1 MKKLLAMVL
10 ALVMTLSLA
19 VSASAFKDDKDVSAD
34 YAEAV
39 AVLNGMDV
47 FKGYED
53 GSFKPQGNITR
64 AEVATI
70 IYRIYTGDVAKND
83 KSGLYST
90 YNKFSD
96 MTGAGWAAGYIG
108 YCANAEL
115 VKGYPDG
122 TFKPSGN
129 VTGYEVL
136 AMILRAVGY
145 DKNGEFS
152 GADWSLNVAK
162 YAEQLGI
169 LKNVAKTTNL
179 GAPATRELVAEIL
192 FRAIQQPMV
201 TYTPAFGYVTDKVQ
215 KLDQTSLGYKNFKL
229 VSGDGTDDW
238 GRPTTVWAKDA
249 NANAKYDEKDTTE
262 YATVVATPDAA
273 FHVATTEC
281 DICEALGI
289 KKTDKIVEIYDN
301 GKLTKD
307 TDTLTATET
316 KATLGDQGQQIEFY
330 ELKDGGYRM
339 VIIDTYLAKVNDV
352 VTEKVDSK
360 NHVTRDDYL
369 ELRVFDAKTAT
380 EDTYTTQWVAGND
393 YAEGDYVLVNVNKS
407 ATTKIILSNNAS
419 ASVKPLV
426 EVVGKA
432 DSFEGAQTEIWYK
445 ANKHTIDK
453 TEYNDAVMFLLNAA
467 GQKGTDKYT
476 WFVDQYGNLIGC
488 TSIDST
494 NYAVLKDIIWKSGTK
509 AHAEATLVYMDGT
522 EATAEVKSIDG
533 LDVNEQ
539 GFSGDFDVRLDNAVA
554 SQGDTSKKDVKFA
567 LAESGDKN
575 GTAYIST
582 SDVFNEK
589 YEGLALYKVE
599 TDKDGKV
606 SLQAITTKENGNVK
620 DTYVKYADD
629 VTINPDST
637 VLKIKN
643 VDSSNRITYTKVT
656 LSDNT
661 QFLVRETDDND
672 NYTYSKYTI
681 NDLPKYADDSLT
693 VYYTVG
699 SNGFVTRVYIKNA
712 TDESAFGKFVF
723 VPEKATSNFKW
734 IIDSSYDEGGYYEAQ
749 VYVDGELQWIQV
761 NEETGLLL
769 NNNAGKLFSV
779 AGKWNEGFGKF
790 YGRLDGAVLVGED
803 NDTAWSDS
811 TKDSTI
817 ADYIYNGTLDGQV
830 LESKDENDRVENSW
844 RITGATVISVDGKT
858 TELTK
863 DVLKTEGVW
872 VVSKETK
879 REGTALYIF
888 VGTKLKSDAGLDVA
902 IKATDKLTGA
912 EQGTVTVDKTK
923 ATLITVAF
931 DKNNKDL
938 KNATLIYTA
947 NGALSKVKVN
957 SETAVFETAT
967 DDVMYLNPSRT
978 VVVTSEDGTTSKTY
992 TIKLDWTKAAEWVP
1006 MGDTDFE
1013 YKIISGENPN
1023 YVGEARVKDA
1033 DRTIS
1038 ELTTVFGANSKVYYT
1053 VKNGAEVLLEA
1064 ADMTAMTNHT
1074 VASELALGNGIR
1086 VVNAF
1091 GSWTF
1096 VPYVAE

>member
-162 YAEQLGI
+162 YAEQLGV

-238 GRPTTVWAKDA
+238 GRPTTIWAKDA

-262 YATVVATPDAA
+262 YATIVATPDAA

-316 KATLGDQGQQIEFY
+316 KDTLGAQGQQIEFY
-330 ELKDGGYRM
+330 EVDDGYRM

-369 ELRVFDAKTAT
+369 ADPRLR
-380 EDTYTTQWVAGND
+380 
-393 YAEGDYVLVNVNKS
+393 
-407 ATTKIILSNNAS
+407 
-419 ASVKPLV
+419 
-426 EVVGKA
+426 
-432 DSFEGAQTEIWYK
+432 
-445 ANKHTIDK
+445 
-453 TEYNDAVMFLLNAA
+453 
-467 GQKGTDKYT
+467 
-476 WFVDQYGNLIGC
+476 
-488 TSIDST
+488 
-494 NYAVLKDIIWKSGTK
+494 
-509 AHAEATLVYMDGT
+509 
-522 EATAEVKSIDG
+522 
-533 LDVNEQ
+533 
-539 GFSGDFDVRLDNAVA
+539 R
-554 SQGDTSKKDVKFA
+554 
-567 LAESGDKN
+567 
-575 GTAYIST
+575 
-582 SDVFNEK
+582 
-589 YEGLALYKVE
+589 
-599 TDKDGKV
+599 
-606 SLQAITTKENGNVK
+606 
-620 DTYVKYADD
+620 
-629 VTINPDST
+629 
-637 VLKIKN
+637 
-643 VDSSNRITYTKVT
+643 
-656 LSDNT
+656 
-661 QFLVRETDDND
+661 
-672 NYTYSKYTI
+672 
-681 NDLPKYADDSLT
+681 
-693 VYYTVG
+693 
-699 SNGFVTRVYIKNA
+699 
-712 TDESAFGKFVF
+712 
-723 VPEKATSNFKW
+723 
-734 IIDSSYDEGGYYEAQ
+734 
-749 VYVDGELQWIQV
+749 
-761 NEETGLLL
+761 
-769 NNNAGKLFSV
+769 
-779 AGKWNEGFGKF
+779 
-790 YGRLDGAVLVGED
+790 
-803 NDTAWSDS
+803 
-811 TKDSTI
+811 
-817 ADYIYNGTLDGQV
+817 
-830 LESKDENDRVENSW
+830 
-844 RITGATVISVDGKT
+844 
-858 TELTK
+858 
-863 DVLKTEGVW
+863 
-872 VVSKETK
+872 
-879 REGTALYIF
+879 
-888 VGTKLKSDAGLDVA
+888 
-902 IKATDKLTGA
+902 
-912 EQGTVTVDKTK
+912 
-923 ATLITVAF
+923 
-931 DKNNKDL
+931 
-938 KNATLIYTA
+938 
-947 NGALSKVKVN
+947 
-957 SETAVFETAT
+957 
-967 DDVMYLNPSRT
+967 
-978 VVVTSEDGTTSKTY
+978 
-992 TIKLDWTKAAEWVP
+992 
-1006 MGDTDFE
+1006 
-1013 YKIISGENPN
+1013 
-1023 YVGEARVKDA
+1023 
-1033 DRTIS
+1033 
-1038 ELTTVFGANSKVYYT
+1038 
-1053 VKNGAEVLLEA
+1053 
-1064 ADMTAMTNHT
+1064 
-1074 VASELALGNGIR
+1074 
-1086 VVNAF
+1086 
-1091 GSWTF
+1091 
-1096 VPYVAE
+1096 